1 MGRIE
6 NSQMDRKQ
14 AKVAVTKEK
23 ARKRGPLQTPKQ
35 MPTVVGSIRERNQA
49 KILKAAEAVFAEK
62 GFDGATTS
70 EIAER
75 AGVPKPNVHYYFG
88 TKQQLYDR
96 IIANILEVWLDAMD
110 VIQTGAEPAEA
121 LGEYVRHKVRASQ
134 EWPDSSRVWAIEVIG
149 GGRNVSG
156 FLKGRL
162 RQAVCEK
169 GKIMAQWAA
178 EGLMD
183 PIDPAHLMFMI
194 WSVTQTYADFGAQ
207 IAAVLAKERLDDEV
221 FGTAEETISSIIL
234 KGCGIAVPR

>member
-23 ARKRGPLQTPKQ
+23 ARKRGPLQTPKE
-35 MPTVVGSIRERNQA
+35 MATVVGSIRERNQA

-110 VIQTGAEPAEA
+110 VIQPGAEPAEA
-121 LGEYVRHKVRASQ
+121 LGEYVRRKVRASQ

-162 RQAVCEK
+162 RQAVSEK
-169 GKIMAQWAA
+169 GKIMAQWASD
-178 EGLMD
+178 GLMD

-207 IAAVLAKERLDDEV
+207 IAAVLAKEKLDSEV
-221 FGTAEETISSIIL
+221 FAAAEATISSIIL
-234 KGCGIAVPR
+234 KGCGFPNPK